1 MLAPHLLL
9 FDHRRRWVPQTSV
22 FVSWSGAM
30 SPKVASEASL
40 GSELSPTRRTGD
52 GCDGNLP
59 FLGRHVFHAPQ
70 QYFTSQ
76 LWWVRLR
83 CCSVTQHGKDDL
95 FSITMIYNIYV
106 AFLPQHIMPNSI
118 DVFLTRPTCSNKQSQ
133 CNTCHNLVHCL
144 KL

>member
-1 MLAPHLLL
+1 M
-9 FDHRRRWVPQTSV
+9 
-22 FVSWSGAM
+22 
-30 SPKVASEASL
+30 ASEASL
-40 GSELSPTRRTGD
+40 GSELSPTCRTGD
-52 GCDGNLP
+52 GCAGNLP

-95 FSITMIYNIYV
+95 FSITMIHNIYV

-133 CNTCHNLVHCL
+133 CNTCHNLVHRL
-144 KL
+144 KLYNGDDVFIKSYTADC